1 MKLGLVVNRKYKV
14 SDIYKIEV
22 LALISFLDG
31 VNNRNVKF
39 ERPYYTVT
47 ETSEVR
53 SLLLVV
59 ANVPTS
65 QNKQDLNITS

>member
-1 MKLGLVVNRKYKV
+1 MKKTHVMKRGLVVNRKYKV

-39 ERPYYTVT
+39 ERPY
-47 ETSEVR
+47 
-53 SLLLVV
+53 
-59 ANVPTS
+59 
-65 QNKQDLNITS
+65 